1 MSMGSSSSGVNQK
14 FNFFQNKRCKCGK
27 KAAVCIS
34 ESETN
39 PGRLYFKCRD
49 SCCNFFAWWMPTNAS
64 RFERA
69 CEDNRRIDSDSM
81 RDEDYRSNG
90 CDIKLLFNKVEQCE
104 AELRFVRGSIAFTGC
119 ILFLL
124 VIIVM
129 VK

>member
-1 MSMGSSSSGVNQK
+1 MSSGSTSGVNHN

-27 KAAVCIS
+27 KAAVAIS
-34 ESETN
+34 KSETN
-39 PGRLYFKCRD
+39 PGRLYFKCSDR
-49 SCCNFFAWWMPTNAS
+49 CCNFFAWWMPPNAS
-64 RFERA
+64 TFERA
-69 CEDNRRIDSDSM
+69 CEDNRRIERDSM
-81 RDEDYRSNG
+81 RDEVYRE
-90 CDIKLLFNKVEQCE
+90 IKLLFNKVEQCE